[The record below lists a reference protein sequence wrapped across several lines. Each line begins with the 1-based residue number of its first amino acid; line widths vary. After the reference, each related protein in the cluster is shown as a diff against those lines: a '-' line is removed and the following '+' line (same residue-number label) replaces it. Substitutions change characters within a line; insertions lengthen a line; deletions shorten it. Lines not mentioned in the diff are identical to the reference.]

1 MPIQI
6 TCPGCQTPYKLPDS
20 MNGKKARCA
29 KCQRVMLVAPAV
41 TLELEAD
48 DEAVEQPPP
57 RVADAKPAKQQVEEV
72 EDEEPVVRVRRRKSE
87 EDEDEGEPEEEEVAR
102 RARPRKKKRR
112 AKGNSWG
119 RNLYRVALYQK
130 TVLFCVLFNIIM
142 VLTIGFFSEALPIIG
157 ILAIGVSLVS
167 TFFLFLLTKEL
178 FGWAPAVLLSLL
190 DLAIIL
196 VPLLLQSF
204 LALAAI
210 FYIFLRLVAL
220 VLLLIINGAA
230 TRCLKASGVRVGL
243 LGANLSEAERANDG

>member
-1 MPIQI
+1 
-6 TCPGCQTPYKLPDS
+6 

-29 KCQRVMLVAPAV
+29 KCQRVMFVAPAV
-41 TLELEAD
+41 TLELEED
-48 DEAVEQPPP
+48 DETVEQPPP
-57 RVADAKPAKQQVEEV
+57 RFADAKPAKQQVEEEED

-87 EDEDEGEPEEEEVAR
+87 EDENEAELEEEEVAR

-112 AKGNSWG
+112 SKGNSWG

-178 FGWAPAVLLSLL
+178 FGWAPALLLSLL